1 VLLRELVEAPRL
13 HLRLLYE
20 PEGAL
25 DRPVGRVVT
34 TDLLAPSR
42 YLSGGELVLTGLVWR
57 RSAADSETFVASVAE
72 GGAMALA
79 AGAALLGSVP
89 EDLVDAC
96 RRHDVPL
103 IEVPVEVAFADVTE
117 HVASA
122 DSTRAGARLSASL
135 GRQRQLLSQIS
146 AGHSLDEIAAG
157 VSREIGRVCRVLTTT
172 GRHVVP
178 GPAALDPDDVDR
190 VSRAYLRA
198 DRLPVVAKGNPPYTL
213 FPVGSSLSNRLAS
226 WIVVAESGPP
236 ADSADVVE
244 VVSEFAAI
252 VSLDRSRRDEGLR
265 VVRHIVSEALTL
277 VESGAHQLEVGVR
290 LRQAGLDPGAPIV
303 AMVVGFT
310 GFTAKPDL
318 LELTRTLVEDVV
330 LEFGPPVVAMGKDD
344 HVVALLP
351 AVPGLKEA
359 LRRSFER
366 LAAGVGS
373 ARLTVGVSNP
383 ASTDAL
389 QGALEEARFARR
401 VAEARRAPVAV
412 VDADEVSSHVILLA
426 TVPDDVRRAY
436 AARVLGNVLDYD
448 DRNDAGLVATLDAFM
463 SCSGS
468 WSRTAEALH
477 LHVNTVRYRIERV
490 EELTGRDLSRLEDRL
505 DVFLALRS
513 L

>member
-1 VLLRELVEAPRL
+1 VLLRDLVDTPRL
-13 HLRLLYE
+13 HLRLLHE
-20 PEGAL
+20 PDGAL
-25 DRPVGRVVT
+25 DRPVGRIVT
-34 TDLLAPSR
+34 TDLLLPSR
-42 YLSGGELVLTGLVWR
+42 YLHGGELVLTGMVWR
-57 RSAADSETFVASVAE
+57 RSEADSETFVASVAE
-72 GGAMALA
+72 GGAMAIA

-117 HVASA
+117 HLASA
-122 DSTRAGARLSASL
+122 DSTQTGARLV
-135 GRQRQLLSQIS
+135 RQRRLLSQIS
-146 AGHSLDEIAAG
+146 AGQSLDEIAAG
-157 VSREIGRVCRVLTTT
+157 VSREIGRACRVLTTT
-172 GRHVVP
+172 GRSVVA
-178 GPAALDPDDVDR
+178 GPAALDPGDVDR
-190 VSRAYLRA
+190 VSRTYLRA
-198 DRLPVVAKGNPPYTL
+198 DRLPIVAKGNPAYTL

-226 WIVVAESGPP
+226 WIVVAEGELP
-236 ADSADVVE
+236 ADAAE
-244 VVSEFAAI
+244 VMSEFAAI

-265 VVRHIVSEALTL
+265 AVRHIVNEALAL
-277 VESGAHQLEVGVR
+277 VESGANQLETGVR
-290 LRQAGLDPGAPIV
+290 LRQAGLDPDQPIV
-303 AMVVGFT
+303 AAVVGFT
-310 GFTAKPDL
+310 EKPDL

-351 AVPGLKEA
+351 AAPGVKDL

-366 LAAGVGS
+366 LAAGVGR

-383 ASTDAL
+383 ASADAL

-401 VAEARRAPVAV
+401 LAEARRAPVAV
-412 VDADEVSSHVILLA
+412 ADADEVSSHVILLA

-436 AARVLGNVLDYD
+436 ANRVLGTVLEYD
-448 DRNDAGLVATLDAFM
+448 ERNDAGLLATLEAFM

-477 LHVNTVRYRIERV
+477 LHVNSVRYRIERI
-490 EELTGRDLSRLEDRL
+490 EELTGRDLSRLEDRI

>member
-1 VLLRELVEAPRL
+1 VLLRELLDAPRL
-13 HLRLLYE
+13 RLRLLHE
-20 PEGAL
+20 PDGAL

-34 TDLLAPSR
+34 TDLLQPSR
-42 YLSGGELVLTGLVWR
+42 YLSGGELVVTGLVWR
-57 RSAADSETFVASVAE
+57 RSAADSETFVAAVAE

-96 RRHDVPL
+96 RRHGVPL
-103 IEVPVEVAFADVTE
+103 IEVPVEVSFADVTE
-117 HVASA
+117 YVAS
-122 DSTRAGARLSASL
+122 STRTGDRLSASL
-135 GRQRQLLSQIS
+135 VRQRQLLSQIS
-146 AGHSLDEIAAG
+146 AGQSLDRIAAG
-157 VSREIGRVCRVLTTT
+157 ISREIGHVCRVLTTT

-178 GPAALDPDDVDR
+178 GPAALDPGDVDR
-190 VSRAYLRA
+190 VSRDYLRA
-198 DRLPVVAKGNPPYTL
+198 DRLPVVVKGNPPYTL
-213 FPVGSSLSNRLAS
+213 FPVGSGLGNRLAS
-226 WIVVAESGPP
+226 WIVVLEGRLPL
-236 ADSADVVE
+236 DSADSPDMAE
-244 VVSEFAAI
+244 VVNEFAAI
-252 VSLDRSRRDEGLR
+252 VSLDRSRRDEGVR
-265 VVRHIVSEALTL
+265 VVRHIVNEALAL
-277 VESGAHQLEVGVR
+277 VESGAHPLEVGVR
-290 LRQAGLDPGAPIV
+290 LRQAGLDPSAPIV

-310 GFTAKPDL
+310 GKPDL

-351 AVPGLKEA
+351 AVPDLEDG

-366 LAAGVGS
+366 LAAGVGR

-401 VAEARRAPVAV
+401 LAEARRAPVAV

-426 TVPDDVRRAY
+426 TVPDDIRHAY
-436 AARVLGNVLDYD
+436 AARVLGKVLDYD
-448 DRNDAGLVATLDAFM
+448 ERHDAGLVATLEAFM

-505 DVFLALRS
+505 DLFLALRS
-513 L
+513 R